1 MNNIHIPKM
10 AVGLIFSKAMQIVPN
25 LDSQLTVLAA
35 TFASSYFTLF
45 RENDYLIKKY
55 ITQSQFA
62 FAVGVCLVPDG
73 GQPDGYFGSVKT
85 VCVCMCVCMWSSYT
99 SGVVDQ
105 SDARHK
111 KRLSRNAQTQRA
123 KFQEDSM
130 SASYFHWYFILTLVS
145 TTSDSVG
152 AEESH
157 LLCILPWLHFCCP
170 LLHTGE

>member
-1 MNNIHIPKM
+1 M

-45 RENDYLIKKY
+45 RENDYLIKKIY
-55 ITQSQFA
+55 YTVSIRFCSW
-62 FAVGVCLVPDG
+62 GL
-73 GQPDGYFGSVKT
+73 FGTWWWAARRILWICQNSV
-85 VCVCMCVCMWSSYT
+85 CVCMWSSYT